1 MPANLSQAL
10 RGPQSDSSDAAS
22 SAVLRR
28 APVPMAIVD
37 GPDWRFA
44 FANDAWLALIDQQ
57 QLCGRTIAESLPL
70 PVAQHLAPLLE
81 RTRSSGLA
89 CIVDEFGMLS
99 GGDERR
105 ETFCR
110 LMLHPLAHPDRA
122 AAILIVGVDVT
133 GYVRARQ
140 AAVDAL
146 ERVQMAEA
154 NRTAFIEGDRS
165 RGLQKHFRSL
175 FESLPGLYV
184 VLTPREYEIVAVSDA
199 YLQATMKER
208 FELVGRRLFDV
219 FPPDPSDPDD
229 EARRNLKQSLSRVES
244 ERRVDVMAV
253 QRYPLRQPKQA
264 GGMVEDRYWSPVNA
278 PVLGP
283 AGQVTFIIHRVE
295 DVTAVA
301 SKGGVTRSPDEDWR
315 IAMQAELVHRAQDLQ
330 RANQQLRLNEERL
343 QAEIE
348 ERTRAEDARKQLLHR
363 LVDAQEQERRRIARE
378 LHDTLGQHL
387 TALDVGLKT
396 LGDLEGCPSPV
407 TGSLDRLRGLAARIG
422 DEVDR
427 LAYELRPQVL
437 DDLGLASA
445 IGHYVDE
452 WSRDTGIATDVHL
465 YGLEDRRLS
474 EALETTVFRVVQE
487 ALTNVRRHAAASSA
501 NVVVECRGGELL
513 AIVEDRGCGFSPER
527 PASDARRGLGL
538 VGMRE
543 RATLVGGIFEIETR
557 PGHGTTIYL
566 RVPLS

>member
-1 MPANLSQAL
+1 
-10 RGPQSDSSDAAS
+10 
-22 SAVLRR
+22 
-28 APVPMAIVD
+28 
-37 GPDWRFA
+37 
-44 FANDAWLALIDQQ
+44 
-57 QLCGRTIAESLPL
+57 
-70 PVAQHLAPLLE
+70 
-81 RTRSSGLA
+81 
-89 CIVDEFGMLS
+89 
-99 GGDERR
+99 
-105 ETFCR
+105 
-110 LMLHPLAHPDRA
+110 
-122 AAILIVGVDVT
+122 
-133 GYVRARQ
+133 
-140 AAVDAL
+140 
-146 ERVQMAEA
+146 
-154 NRTAFIEGDRS
+154 
-165 RGLQKHFRSL
+165 
-175 FESLPGLYV
+175 
-184 VLTPREYEIVAVSDA
+184 
-199 YLQATMKER
+199 
-208 FELVGRRLFDV
+208 
-219 FPPDPSDPDD
+219 
-229 EARRNLKQSLSRVES
+229 
-244 ERRVDVMAV
+244 MAV
-253 QRYPLRQPKQA
+253 QRYPLRQPMEA
-264 GGMVEDRYWSPVNA
+264 GGMVEERYWSPVNA

-301 SKGGVTRSPDEDWR
+301 SRSGAPRSPEEGQR

-330 RANQQLRLNEERL
+330 RVNQQLRLNEERL

-396 LGDLEGCPSPV
+396 VGDIDGCPASV

-465 YGLEDRRLS
+465 YGLDDRRLS

-501 NVVVECRGGELL
+501 NVVVECRGRELL

-527 PASDARRGLGL
+527 PAPDARRGLGL

-543 RATLVGGIFEIETR
+543 RATLVGGIFDIETR